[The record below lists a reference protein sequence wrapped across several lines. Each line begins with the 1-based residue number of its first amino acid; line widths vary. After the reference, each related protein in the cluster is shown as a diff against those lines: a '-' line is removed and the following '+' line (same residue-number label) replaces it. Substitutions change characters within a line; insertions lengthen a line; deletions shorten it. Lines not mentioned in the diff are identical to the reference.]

1 MSDLEI
7 NIAIIGAVILLG
19 VLIVP
24 ILLLISS
31 NFKKWFDESTGND
44 SGIWGWIISIIIGLV
59 ILYALANY
67 DNISVFDPRHG

>member
-1 MSDLEI
+1 MNDLEI
-7 NIAIIGAVILLG
+7 NIAIIGAVILFL

-31 NFKKWFDESTGND
+31 YVKKWFDESTGND
-44 SGIWGWIISIIIGLV
+44 SGALGWIIAIIVGLV

-67 DNISVFDPRHG
+67 DNISVFDPRHD